1 MKARIVI
8 EANYGDESKGTI
20 VARYAKQSE
29 NVLNVLT
36 NSGSQRGHFILT
48 KDGNITFQHFGA
60 GTYYG
65 ADNYYSCFFILNPM
79 RFAKEDKSLIVK
91 PNKIYRDKSCR
102 WSTPYDM
109 IFNAITEEIQNRKA
123 SCGMG
128 IWNTIKRYI
137 DVSGR
142 DFDTFMNVSNEEKIS
157 YLYNVKI
164 YYENRMS
171 ILDKWKH
178 I

>member
-8 EANYGDESKGTI
+8 GANYGDESKGNI

-36 NSGSQRGHFILT
+36 NGGSQRGHSILT

-65 ADNYYSCFFILNPM
+65 ADNYYLCFFILNPM
-79 RFAKEDKSLIVK
+79 HFAKEDKSLIVK

-102 WSTPYDM
+102 WPTPYDM

-123 SCGMG
+123 FCGMV

-142 DFDTFMNVSNEEKIS
+142 VFDTFMNMSNEEKIS

-171 ILDKWKH
+171 IPDKWKH

>member
-48 KDGNITFQHFGA
+48 KDENITFQHFGA